1 MAYTVSQTLYYC
13 KASGKAY
20 TASGARWAIGFDPST
35 IDASVL
41 PSRGV
46 YTVVQAEPDFDE
58 RLYDVGAAI
67 YTINGNNA
75 DQTWTQTAKSLA
87 DAKTAGKTAVK
98 DAANTAAGTGDGF
111 NALMLIAAAS
121 KLSADRSTEAQAALT
136 NITTILDDLVTDIQA
151 IEAAANVAAIDAI
164 VNP

>member
-1 MAYTVSQTLYYC
+1 MAYTVPQTLYYC
-13 KASGKAY
+13 KATGEAY
-20 TASGARWAIGFDPST
+20 TANAARYVIGLDPST
-35 IDASVL
+35 VDVTVL

-46 YTVVQAEPDFDE
+46 YTVNQAEPDFDE

-67 YTINGNNA
+67 YTINGNYA
-75 DQTWTQTAKSLA
+75 DQTWTQTAKPLA
-87 DAKTAGKTAVK
+87 DAKVAGKTAVK

-111 NALMLIAAAS
+111 YALMLIAAAS

-136 NITTILDDLVTDIQA
+136 NITTILDDLVIDIQA
-151 IEAAANVAAIDAI
+151 IEAAADVAAIDAI